1 MSSRCGI
8 SNKRYEQIKEI
19 VADMYE
25 DLGYTE
31 IPVNVF
37 ELCHKLNIKLVKYS
51 SLTKEQK
58 ECAMQLSPDGFSL
71 RNNRTKQYEIY
82 YNSEMPAKRIT
93 FTIMHE
99 IAHIM
104 LEHIY
109 HSYENEQEANFFTK
123 AALVPLGLI
132 YRLQL
137 KNPIEVAQTFG
148 ISMECAQN
156 VVDHYNRSM
165 KHPAILIK
173 EANSRLVRLFYERIQ
188 EVV

>member
-71 RNNRTKQYEIY
+71 RNNRTMQYEIY

-104 LEHIY
+104 LEHI
-109 HSYENEQEANFFTK
+109 
-123 AALVPLGLI
+123 
-132 YRLQL
+132 
-137 KNPIEVAQTFG
+137 
-148 ISMECAQN
+148 
-156 VVDHYNRSM
+156 
-165 KHPAILIK
+165 
-173 EANSRLVRLFYERIQ
+173 
-188 EVV
+188 

>member
-82 YNSEMPAKRIT
+82 YNSEMPAERIT

-123 AALVPLGLI
+123 AALAPLGLI

-148 ISMECAQN
+148 ISMEFAQN

-165 KHPAILIK
+165 TYPAILIK

-188 EVV
+188 EAV